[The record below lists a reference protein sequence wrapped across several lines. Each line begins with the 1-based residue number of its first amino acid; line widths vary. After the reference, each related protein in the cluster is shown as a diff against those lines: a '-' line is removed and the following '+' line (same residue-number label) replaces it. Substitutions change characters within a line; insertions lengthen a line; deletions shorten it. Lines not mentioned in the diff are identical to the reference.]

1 MWKIAKIS
9 KEIIVN
15 AFENCPLLTKPKSSF
30 ESSLKRE
37 EKPLD
42 TFFPS
47 LQPDSVLFY
56 ILYTAIAN
64 L

>member
-1 MWKIAKIS
+1 MHLK
-9 KEIIVN
+9 
-15 AFENCPLLTKPKSSF
+15 NCPLLTKPKSSL

-37 EKPLD
+37 EKLLD

-47 LQPDSVLFY
+47 LQPDSVLSF